1 MNILFDP
8 NVAYL
13 LLVSGF
19 LLAILSLFAPGTGV
33 IEIGALFLLV
43 LAGFSIASQSI
54 NWWALALLLV
64 GVVPFLFALRR
75 SRRILF
81 LVLALASLIIGS
93 TFLLTTPEGNPAV
106 NPFLAAVTSITSG
119 GTVWLISRRLLD
131 AIARPVVSSS
141 YVVGKTGE
149 ARTDILGEGAVYV
162 GGEEWTARSR
172 TFIPAGSTVVV
183 RSQEGLVIE
192 VELKS

>member
-13 LLVSGF
+13 LLVGGF
-19 LLAILSLFAPGTGV
+19 LLAILALFAPGTGLL
-33 IEIGALFLLV
+33 EIGALFMLV
-43 LAGFSIASQSI
+43 LAGFSIASQPF
-54 NWWALALLLV
+54 NWWALAILLL
-64 GVVPFLFALRR
+64 GVVPFILALRR
-75 SRRILF
+75 SRRILY
-81 LVLALASLIIGS
+81 LILALASLIIGS
-93 TFLLTTPEGNPAV
+93 IFLITTPEGYPAV
-106 NPFLAAVTSITSG
+106 NPFVAVVTSVLVG
-119 GTVWLISRRLLD
+119 GTVWLISHRLLD
-131 AIARPVVSSS
+131 ALARPVVSSS

-183 RSQEGLVIE
+183 RSQEGLVVE
-192 VELKS
+192 VEMKS

>member
-33 IEIGALFLLV
+33 IEIGALFLLAM
-43 LAGFSIASQSI
+43 AGFSIASQAI

-64 GVVPFLFALRR
+64 GVVPFLLALRR

-93 TFLLTTPEGNPAV
+93 TFLITTPEGQPAV
-106 NPFLAAVTSITSG
+106 NLLLAAVTSILAG
-119 GTVWLISRRLLD
+119 GTVWLISHRVLD

-141 YVVGKTGE
+141 YVVGKVGE

-172 TFIPAGSTVVV
+172 SFIPAGSTVVV
-183 RSQEGLVIE
+183 KSQDGLVIE
-192 VELKS
+192 VEMKT

>member
-33 IEIGALFLLV
+33 IEIGALFLLA

>member
-1 MNILFDP
+1 MNILYDP

-13 LLVSGF
+13 LFVGGF
-19 LLAILSLFAPGTGV
+19 LLAILALFAPGTGLL
-33 IEIGALFLLV
+33 EIGALFMLV
-43 LAGFSIASQSI
+43 LAGFSIASQPF
-54 NWWALALLLV
+54 NWWALVILLL
-64 GVVPFLFALRR
+64 GVVPFILALRR

-93 TFLLTTPEGNPAV
+93 VFLITTPEGYPAV
-106 NPFLAAVTSITSG
+106 NPFVAVVTSVLVG
-119 GTVWLISRRLLD
+119 GTVWMISHRLLD
-131 AIARPVVSSS
+131 ALARPVVSSS

-172 TFIPAGSTVVV
+172 TFIPAGSAVVV
-183 RSQEGLVIE
+183 RSQEGLVVE
-192 VELKS
+192 VEMKS

>member
-8 NVAYL
+8 NIAYL

-33 IEIGALFLLV
+33 IEIGALFLLA
-43 LAGFSIASQSI
+43 LAGFSIANQAI
-54 NWWALALLLV
+54 NWWALVILLV
-64 GVVPFLFALRR
+64 GVAPFLLALRR

-81 LVLALASLIIGS
+81 LILALVSLIIGS
-93 TFLLTTPEGNPAV
+93 SFLIITPEGYPAV
-106 NPFLAAVTSITSG
+106 NPVVATVTSVLVG
-119 GTVWLISRRLLD
+119 GTVWLITHRLLD
-131 AIARPVVSSS
+131 AMARPVVSSS
-141 YVVGKTGE
+141 NVVGKTGE
-149 ARTDILGEGAVYV
+149 AKTDILAEGSVYV

-183 RSQEGLVIE
+183 KSQEGLVID
-192 VELKS
+192 VEMKS

>member
-1 MNILFDP
+1 MNILLDP

-13 LLVSGF
+13 LLVAGF

-33 IEIGALFLLV
+33 VEIAALFLLAM
-43 LAGFSIASQSI
+43 AGFSIASQSI
-54 NWWALALLLV
+54 NWWALVILVV
-64 GVVPFLFALRR
+64 GVIPFLLAMRR
-75 SRRILF
+75 SHRILF
-81 LVLALASLIIGS
+81 LVLALASLILGS
-93 TFLLTTPEGNPAV
+93 TFLITTPEGYPAV
-106 NPFLAAVTSITSG
+106 NPFVAAVTSILVG
-119 GTVWLISRRLLD
+119 GTVWLISHRLLD

-149 ARTDILGEGAVYV
+149 AKTDILGEGAVYV

-172 TFIPAGSTVVV
+172 SFIPAGSTVVV

-192 VELKS
+192 VEMKS

>member
-33 IEIGALFLLV
+33 IEIGALFLLAM
-43 LAGFSIASQSI
+43 AGFSIASQSI
-54 NWWALALLLV
+54 NWWALVLLLV
-64 GVVPFLFALRR
+64 GVVPFLLALRR

-81 LVLALASLIIGS
+81 LILALASLIIGS
-93 TFLLTTPEGNPAV
+93 TFLITTPEGQPAV
-106 NPFLAAVTSITSG
+106 NLLLAAVTSILAG
-119 GTVWLISRRLLD
+119 GTVWLISHRVLD

-141 YVVGKTGE
+141 YVVGKVGE

-183 RSQEGLVIE
+183 KSQDGLVIE
-192 VELKS
+192 VEMKS

>member
-8 NVAYL
+8 NIAYL

-33 IEIGALFLLV
+33 IEIGALFLLA
-43 LAGFSIASQSI
+43 LAGFSIANQAI
-54 NWWALALLLV
+54 NWWAMVILLV
-64 GVVPFLFALRR
+64 GVVPFLLALRR

-93 TFLLTTPEGNPAV
+93 SFLIITPEGYPAV
-106 NPFLAAVTSITSG
+106 NPVLATVTSILVG
-119 GTVWLISRRLLD
+119 GTVWLISHRLLD
-131 AIARPVVSSS
+131 AMARPVVSPSN
-141 YVVGKTGE
+141 VVGKTGE
-149 ARTDILGEGAVYV
+149 AKTDILAEGSVYV

-172 TFIPAGSTVVV
+172 AFIPAGSTVVV
-183 RSQEGLVIE
+183 KSQEGLVIE
-192 VELKS
+192 VEMKS

>member
-13 LLVSGF
+13 LLVGGF
-19 LLAILSLFAPGTGV
+19 LLATLSLFAPGTGV
-33 IEIGALFLLV
+33 IEIGALFLLA
-43 LAGFSIASQSI
+43 LAGFSIANQLI
-54 NWWALALLLV
+54 NWWALVVLLV
-64 GVVPFLFALRR
+64 GVVPFLLALRR

-93 TFLLTTPEGNPAV
+93 TFLIITPEGYPAV
-106 NPFLAAVTSITSG
+106 NPFVAAVTSILVG
-119 GTVWLISRRLLD
+119 GAIFMISRRVLD

-149 ARTDILGEGAVYV
+149 AKTDILGEGSVYV
-162 GGEEWTARSR
+162 GGEEWTAHSR

-192 VELKS
+192 VEMKS

>member
-1 MNILFDP
+1 MNILYDP

-13 LLVSGF
+13 LLVGGF
-19 LLAILSLFAPGTGV
+19 LLAILALFAPGTGF
-33 IEIGALFLLV
+33 IEIGALFMLV
-43 LAGFSIASQSI
+43 LAGFSIASQPF
-54 NWWALALLLV
+54 NWWALAILLL
-64 GVVPFLFALRR
+64 GVVPFILALRR

-81 LVLALASLIIGS
+81 LVLALAALIFGS
-93 TFLLTTPEGNPAV
+93 AFLITTPEGYPAV
-106 NPFLAAVTSITSG
+106 NPVVAVVTSLLVG
-119 GTVWLISRRLLD
+119 GTVWMISRRLLD

-149 ARTDILGEGAVYV
+149 AKTDILGEGAVYV

-183 RSQEGLVIE
+183 KSQEGLVIE
-192 VELKS
+192 VEMKA